1 MGTIADKLEL
11 LRRTKERQRAYLE
24 QKYPLLDFDTI
35 PFRAYLDLFQGRSYI
50 PGFVGGWKA
59 YGRSNDEDA
68 STRDIL
74 PDYSG
79 NGRDIKLY
87 NFAFEGGSGFNG
99 FVTNTYLGDTW
110 GPPSSNLIDITINN
124 DKTKAKVTRINEAT
138 QYWVFLRWITY
149 EPVGT
154 HYKVKIKITG
164 LSAYNETYNKS
175 VHITI
180 ISSETP
186 GTANITEDGIYE
198 GEFVKDENTYKAMGV
213 TLNASATD
221 AGDCDIT
228 IEQIPDY
235 PGALVADGIDDY
247 GECVKGFALPDDY
260 TVVAIRK
267 LLNSK
272 GNAGL
277 VGKSGNA
284 GYGAFIFEYASSG
297 SVSYSYGG
305 SIRNSNV
312 PALFSYLTKTS
323 FNGVIATPGT
333 AEDGSKDKL
342 TLFHEAYTSYK
353 NAALYDL
360 RIYDHSLTAE
370 ELQTVKDE
378 MMTDYENAT
387 GGGIADIT
395 YVADWDAKGRSNDEE
410 ETMRSQWIDK
420 VNGKVINLSNYSF
433 SEMSGWGGYA
443 MNWADGWSPD
453 YFNIIQYT
461 LTSSKGVF
469 FDLED
474 VQANQI
480 TLLKNANANIPA
492 GTIIRLSITGLLD
505 GERLAVTDNTNP
517 DVSYTKTGNGILE
530 FTPENT
536 LVYVRMTVVGLQS
549 KANRTISIEQL
560 PLYPGALVNDG
571 VDDYGKT
578 ADTLTESI
586 GTALAYAELIEA
598 PTDTGKYILNAG
610 SGSQVGR
617 VYLWRPS
624 GLVFYSI
631 GTPEQQYSQP
641 PFVLSRTP
649 SSPNNVLTIGGA
661 SENSPAKSAIFRLI
675 FIKEQLDDAQT
686 EFLKWK
692 VEKEYRDWCKANGY
706 EYAIPEMTEESATN

>member
-24 QKYPLLDFDTI
+24 QKYPLLDFDNI

-87 NFAFEGGSGFNG
+87 NFAFAGMSGYGGYPYDFKNFTLGSITSSFNTVSSSMLTANAVNNG
-99 FVTNTYLGDTW
+99 VTFFLPKTYIPNGVF
-110 GPPSSNLIDITINN
+110 
-124 DKTKAKVTRINEAT
+124 KARV
-138 QYWVFLRWITY
+138 
-149 EPVGT
+149 
-154 HYKVKIKITG
+154 KITG
-164 LSAYNETYNKS
+164 LESAIAENLVRRLHFYSNNALET
-175 VHITI
+175 VIDVT
-180 ISSETP
+180 T
-186 GTANITEDGIYE
+186 DGIHDIEY
-198 GEFVKDENTYKAMGV
+198 
-213 TLNASATD
+213 TLPAEATHFWIFIESFD
-221 AGDCDIT
+221 ANFHQLT
-228 IEQIPDY
+228 TPVVIEELPDY
-235 PGALVADGIDDY
+235 PGALVSDGVDDY
-247 GECVKGFALPDDY
+247 GQCIKDFALPDDY

-267 LLNSK
+267 IPEVGNPGLASK
-272 GNAGL
+272 GKTMGAFLFEAGEGG
-277 VGKSGNA
+277 VIAWS
-284 GYGAFIFEYASSG
+284 YGASTS
-297 SVSYSYGG
+297 
-305 SIRNSNV
+305 NSTNT
-312 PALFSYLTKTS
+312 PALFSYQSKNS
-323 FNGVIATPGT
+323 YNGTHIESGT
-333 AEDGSKDKL
+333 ATDNEDDKL
-342 TLFHEAYTSYK
+342 YVFSQIGGSSSGYI
-353 NAALYDL
+353 LYDL

-410 ETMRSQWIDK
+410 ETVRSQWIDK
-420 VNGKVINLSNYSF
+420 VNGRVINLNNYSF

-469 FDLED
+469 SDLDD
-474 VQANQI
+474 VPANQI

-517 DVSYTKTGNGILE
+517 DVSYSKTGNGILE

-536 LVYVRMTVVGLQS
+536 LVYVRMTVIGLQS

-571 VDDYGKT
+571 VDDRGLGAEPITEEIKTVVMHLVGLAPVWTFFIEGADGDQTKRIGATYSNGKLSVAGIGDIENDGKPYSFIRNVPIPYNILYIGCAGENTEYGKS
-578 ADTLTESI
+578 A
-586 GTALAYAELIEA
+586 
-598 PTDTGKYILNAG
+598 
-610 SGSQVGR
+610 
-617 VYLWRPS
+617 VY
-624 GLVFYSI
+624 
-631 GTPEQQYSQP
+631 
-641 PFVLSRTP
+641 
-649 SSPNNVLTIGGA
+649 
-661 SENSPAKSAIFRLI
+661 RLI
-675 FIKEQLDDAQT
+675 FIKEQLDEYQQ
-686 EFLKWK
+686 EFLMWK
-692 VEKEYRDWCKANGY
+692 VSKEYRDWCRENGY
-706 EYAIPEMTEESATN
+706 DYAITEMTEDIDEQ

>member
-1 MGTIADKLEL
+1 M
-11 LRRTKERQRAYLE
+11 QR
-24 QKYPLLDFDTI
+24 
-35 PFRAYLDLFQGRSYI
+35 
-50 PGFVGGWKA
+50 
-59 YGRSNDEDA
+59 
-68 STRDIL
+68 
-74 PDYSG
+74 
-79 NGRDIKLY
+79 
-87 NFAFEGGSGFNG
+87 
-99 FVTNTYLGDTW
+99 
-110 GPPSSNLIDITINN
+110 
-124 DKTKAKVTRINEAT
+124 
-138 QYWVFLRWITY
+138 
-149 EPVGT
+149 
-154 HYKVKIKITG
+154 
-164 LSAYNETYNKS
+164 
-175 VHITI
+175 
-180 ISSETP
+180 
-186 GTANITEDGIYE
+186 
-198 GEFVKDENTYKAMGV
+198 
-213 TLNASATD
+213 
-221 AGDCDIT
+221 
-228 IEQIPDY
+228 
-235 PGALVADGIDDY
+235 
-247 GECVKGFALPDDY
+247 
-260 TVVAIRK
+260 
-267 LLNSK
+267 
-272 GNAGL
+272 
-277 VGKSGNA
+277 
-284 GYGAFIFEYASSG
+284 
-297 SVSYSYGG
+297 
-305 SIRNSNV
+305 
-312 PALFSYLTKTS
+312 
-323 FNGVIATPGT
+323 
-333 AEDGSKDKL
+333 
-342 TLFHEAYTSYK
+342 
-353 NAALYDL
+353 
-360 RIYDHSLTAE
+360 
-370 ELQTVKDE
+370 
-378 MMTDYENAT
+378 

-474 VQANQI
+474 VPANQI